1 MGRFR
6 GEGTAGRV
14 GGRPAETKN
23 PEAVASGSGFPR
35 DSEKT
40 RPYDA
45 AMAWREMRMP
55 IVSAKGFMVR
65 TSSTSGSMVRLGPGE
80 VKRLRI
86 VGLPS
91 EAVRPARP
99 RRSDGARTT

>member
-1 MGRFR
+1 MGRGGF
-6 GEGTAGRV
+6 E
-14 GGRPAETKN
+14 GRPVETKN

-35 DSEKT
+35 ESEKT

-65 TSSTSGSMVRLGPGE
+65 TSSTSGGMVRGGQPE
-80 VKRLRI
+80 VKRPLRS
-86 VGLPS
+86 GHSRTHP
-91 EAVRPARP
+91 
-99 RRSDGARTT
+99 RTTGADRRGRRGVASPFAIG